1 MDKTPAQLAEERVEL
16 SAYYAHASKQLESI
30 LEQKPKVWLDIRQ
43 REGVKSA
50 AEADREWE
58 ATEDGINEMKLKM
71 KMKRMEKRMSA
82 ISSLLRVYEVEGRN
96 QW

>member
-1 MDKTPAQLAEERVEL
+1 MDKTPHQLAAERVEV
-16 SAYYAHASKQLESI
+16 SALYAEASRQLEEI
-30 LEQKPKVWLDIRQ
+30 LERKPAIWSEIRSKEDVTSDAQ
-43 REGVKSA
+43 
-50 AEADREWE
+50 AERQWD

-82 ISSLLRVYEVEGRN
+82 ISTMLRVYEAEGRN